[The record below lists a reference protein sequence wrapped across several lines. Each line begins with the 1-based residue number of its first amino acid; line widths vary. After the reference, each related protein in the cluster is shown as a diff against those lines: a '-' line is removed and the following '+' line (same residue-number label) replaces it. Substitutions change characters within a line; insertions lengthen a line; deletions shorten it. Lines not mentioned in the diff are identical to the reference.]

1 MQNIGVKVKEA
12 RKRKK
17 LTQNDL
23 ANKIGVTKHAI
34 AKYEQGQRE
43 PNLEILTKI
52 IDELEIDLWEL
63 SPNLNMEI
71 KAAEP
76 YEEGIKFAKEVSQ
89 KKEYK
94 ETLDKWAGDKADYNI
109 LKENFSLDKLYSVHQ
124 KLRGVEYEEYVK
136 RIQKNNNIDDVVM
149 DTKTFREDFYK
160 EVNKT
165 LEFVIKLK
173 LEEAKEKIKEY

>member
-1 MQNIGVKVKEA
+1 MEKIGIKLKEA

-23 ANKIGVTKHAI
+23 AQKIGITKHAI

-43 PNLEILTKI
+43 PNLETLTKI
-52 IDELEIDLWEL
+52 IDELEIDFWDI

-71 KAAEP
+71 KAKGP

-94 ETLDKWAGDKADYNI
+94 EVLDKWAGLGMDYSL
-109 LKENFSLDKLYSVHQ
+109 LKNKLLKNDFYTDHQ
-124 KLRGVEYEEYVK
+124 KLREVEYNEYLRRSQNK
-136 RIQKNNNIDDVVM
+136 ANGEDIYI
-149 DTKTFREDFYK
+149 DTKKFREDFYDD
-160 EVNKT
+160 VVKT
-165 LEFVIKLK
+165 FEFIIKLK
-173 LEEAKEKIKEY
+173 LEEAKDKIKEY